1 MILANRIREIWESYN
16 HTQAEVAAK
25 VDISPS
31 AYSQIER
38 RSGNSSY
45 NTLYK
50 IATAIGV
57 SLPFLID
64 VKILRLK
71 NKKTSCGLFYLL
83 ISNSSFVL
91 Y

>member
-1 MILANRIREIWESYN
+1 MILANKIREIRESYN

-31 AYSQIER
+31 AYGQIER
-38 RSGNSSY
+38 KSGNSSY

-50 IATAIGV
+50 IATVIGV

-64 VKILRLK
+64 IK
-71 NKKTSCGLFYLL
+71 NP
-83 ISNSSFVL
+83 SFKE
-91 Y
+91 

>member
-1 MILANRIREIWESYN
+1 MILANKIREIRESYN

-38 RSGNSSY
+38 RAGNSSY

-64 VKILRLK
+64 IK
-71 NKKTSCGLFYLL
+71 NP
-83 ISNSSFVL
+83 SFKE
-91 Y
+91 